1 MLSEEALERLSE
13 RLVDRVEGLNAF
25 MINKLG
31 TQLVNVGKFTPSQV
45 REVLQSVKYGND
57 LDEIMVKIADVT
69 NKNVEDIYSIFEE
82 VAKLN
87 QEYAKQFYDYK
98 KVNFIPF
105 EENPALRNQVKNI
118 AKVTAN
124 EYVNMSKT
132 FAYAMFNEKGIK
144 EYTSISD
151 IYQKITDEAILGIS
165 QGRTSYEMAIK
176 KAMKDMTSN
185 GLRVVNYASGYSR
198 RADSSIRLN
207 IAEGIKRLN
216 REVQATFGKEFGAD
230 GVEISHHKNA
240 APDHIDTVDGRQF
253 SLNGNKTVNGVEY
266 EDYNTINT
274 NLERHVGDLNCQHY
288 PIQIVLGV
296 SEPLFSKEEI
306 ETDKRAN
313 MNGFEF
319 EGNHYTNY
327 EGTQL
332 QRQIETKIRQ
342 YKDRQIGAKAI
353 NDVDEVYHC
362 QEKIRQLTDK
372 YKELS
377 DVSGLPP
384 KIDRLRVD
392 GYRSVNV
399 NKIKDSNILGQSES
413 VNISK
418 STKTFVEKIKIDQI
432 DNKIQNYNDIIRDKK
447 VEFAYVIQKDGNV
460 FNFVGNEETVNI
472 YDIDFDGATITHNH
486 LKDKYDDIYKSF
498 GEDDLTFLKKH
509 PKINKLYE
517 TNAEYDYVVKVLK
530 PIDVDKTTARNK
542 GLELMLQEVGI
553 GDEQHYM
560 FKWLRNEGYVEYE
573 RFNRRTKEKD

>member
-105 EENPALRNQVKNI
+105 EENTALRNQVKNI

-230 GVEISHHKNA
+230 GIEISHHKNA

-253 SLNGNKTVNGVEY
+253 SLNGNVTINGVEY
-266 EDYNTINT
+266 EDYNIIN
-274 NLERHVGDLNCQHY
+274 NSLERHVGDLNCQHY

-306 ETDKRAN
+306 EADKRAN

-362 QEKIRQLTDK
+362 QEKIKQLTIK
-372 YKELS
+372 YNDLHKE
-377 DVSGLPP
+377 SGLPT
-384 KIDRLRVD
+384 KIDRLKVD
-392 GYRSVNV
+392 GYR
-399 NKIKDSNILGQSES
+399 KIGGNTRSYYEKTLIGISNNGYTINGISEHLLDRKTSRNIRVEDVKDAFTNPL
-413 VNISK
+413 
-418 STKTFVEKIKIDQI
+418 KTGTIKIDEQGRKSLQYI
-432 DNKIQNYNDIIRDKK
+432 GEKSTIAFNPETGTIISVWKTSTKRVQKLKGDK
-447 VEFAYVIQKDGNV
+447 
-460 FNFVGNEETVNI
+460 
-472 YDIDFDGATITHNH
+472 
-486 LKDKYDDIYKSF
+486 
-498 GEDDLTFLKKH
+498 
-509 PKINKLYE
+509 
-517 TNAEYDYVVKVLK
+517 
-530 PIDVDKTTARNK
+530 
-542 GLELMLQEVGI
+542 
-553 GDEQHYM
+553 
-560 FKWLRNEGYVEYE
+560 
-573 RFNRRTKEKD
+573 